1 MKVFT
6 HRDFC
11 QVYVS
16 DPAAAPGRIEAILD
30 AIGDEVILEEAV
42 PAGWDDIEAVH
53 TARHIENVTQRGLYP
68 IAALAAGAT
77 IQAAIL
83 GLEEPSFAL
92 VRPPGHHASAD
103 SSWGFCYFNNMAV
116 ALEHLRRT
124 KRISMAYVL
133 DFDLHF
139 GDGTVNILEPKGYVT
154 IHNPEADDRESYL
167 KEVGE
172 SLRRAQMDII
182 GVSAGFDN
190 HRLDWGGV
198 LDTEDYQAMGVM
210 VYETAVR
217 RGVGCFGVL
226 EGGYNHSVLGQNV
239 RAFLRGLRGVRP

>member
-1 MKVFT
+1 MKIIT
-6 HRDFC
+6 HSDFR

-30 AIGDEVILEEAV
+30 AIGDEVTLEEAI

-53 TARHIENVTQRGLYP
+53 TARHIENVTRRGLYS
-68 IAALAAGAT
+68 ISALAAGAA
-77 IQAAIL
+77 IQAATL

-116 ALEHLRRT
+116 ALDHLRRA
-124 KRISMAYVL
+124 KRITKAYVL

-154 IHNPEADDRESYL
+154 IHNPEDDDRESYL
-167 KEVGE
+167 KEVE
-172 SLRRAQMDII
+172 LSLQRAQMDII

-190 HRLDWGGV
+190 HRLDWGG
-198 LDTEDYQAMGVM
+198 LLNTEDYQVMGYLVH
-210 VYETAVR
+210 ETAVK
-217 RGVGCFGVL
+217 RGIGCFGVL

-239 RAFLRGLRGVRP
+239 RAFLRGLRGLKP